1 MKITIISISLFLT
14 TFSMTSQA
22 NQRGDF
28 LEMIKAAETACT
40 TPAKYSDKFADP
52 DNTHAQLYCL
62 SAFSFTCTGEHEK
75 AQLNCATVGRMSD
88 IKKCPVCAKSTIQ
101 PSK

>member
-22 NQRGDF
+22 NQRADF

-40 TPAKYSDKFADP
+40 TPAD
-52 DNTHAQLYCL
+52 
-62 SAFSFTCTGEHEK
+62 
-75 AQLNCATVGRMSD
+75 R
-88 IKKCPVCAKSTIQ
+88 KSVV
-101 PSK
+101 